1 MRRLKKNH
9 SILLYLVCDVVWCG
23 VVQSSVDKWAML
35 LKVWDNLL

>member
-23 VVQSSVDKWAML
+23 VVWCSAL
-35 LKVWDNLL
+35 